1 MSIGDLVVGHQMG
14 AYTSATATDF
24 NLFKRAKIVVI
35 NQKPSD
41 KAAEN
46 TVAFI

>member
-1 MSIGDLVVGHQMG
+1 MG

-35 NQKPSD
+35 NQKPAG
-41 KAAEN
+41 KETEN

>member
-1 MSIGDLVVGHQMG
+1 MTIGDLVVGHQMG

-35 NQKPSD
+35 NKQPSD
-41 KAAEN
+41 SAAKN